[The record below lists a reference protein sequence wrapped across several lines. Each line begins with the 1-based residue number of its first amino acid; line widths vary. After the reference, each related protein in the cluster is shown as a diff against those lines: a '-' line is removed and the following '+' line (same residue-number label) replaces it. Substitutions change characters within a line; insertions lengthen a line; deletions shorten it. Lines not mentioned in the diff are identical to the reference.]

1 MHFRT
6 RRLTVTNSHLV
17 VQSLDGDG
25 NSLVMHAGEH
35 GEVRAQVR
43 RYGGC
48 LMQSRA
54 FFRGVGKLN
63 VLRCATQTQ
72 MIVKDAPLTAEISR
86 QSSASFAC
94 SVVRRVCRVCVP
106 PVP

>member
-48 LMQSRA
+48 LMQSRSSVA
-54 FFRGVGKLN
+54 
-63 VLRCATQTQ
+63 
-72 MIVKDAPLTAEISR
+72 
-86 QSSASFAC
+86 SASSMYCA
-94 SVVRRVCRVCVP
+94 VQRKHR
-106 PVP
+106 